1 MSDYNCVSIERELFE
16 ETTKVSKLIYYM
28 REVRSCSDG
37 QSLGMM
43 GLRQNKHA
51 FSVSAKLLV
60 WSECDSSILTL
71 GSK

>member
-28 REVRSCSDG
+28 REVRICSD
-37 QSLGMM
+37 GMM
-43 GLRQNKHA
+43 GLCQNKHA

-60 WSECDSSILTL
+60 WSEVVTAQY
-71 GSK
+71 